1 MARILISWEKK
12 EATVE
17 ILYVVKCHSCYM
29 IILQSQKRYHG
40 VFNIRQNDP
49 IEDFYKFQRWNF
61 SEVNPKIV

>member
-1 MARILISWEKK
+1 
-12 EATVE
+12 
-17 ILYVVKCHSCYM
+17 M
-29 IILQSQKRYHG
+29 IILQSQKRYQG